1 MGPLEWVALGMALAN
16 RPFQQRLTAEVPT
29 EAFGDRHALE
39 LFRSLGTGR
48 EGQALES
55 LGLQTPPGGKL
66 GEALV
71 HLLRLR
77 GWRLKAQATA
87 QRIADAAKFAEGQ
100 TYLDYVAK
108 ELAGLSGL
116 AATLEVQGGG
126 QSNGPGTAGNEQT
139 QQAAGGPRPGGA
151 AAGAGV
157 PHGAAPARNGHAA
170 SRN

>member
-55 LGLQTPPGGKL
+55 LGLQVGTGKL
-66 GEALV
+66 GEAHV
-71 HLLRLR
+71 GLLRLR

-100 TYLDYVAK
+100 KYLDYVAK

-126 QSNGPGTAGNEQT
+126 QSNGPGTAGNEPT
-139 QQAAGGPRPGGA
+139 QQAAGSPRPGSP

-157 PHGAAPARNGHAA
+157 PHGAAPARYGHAA